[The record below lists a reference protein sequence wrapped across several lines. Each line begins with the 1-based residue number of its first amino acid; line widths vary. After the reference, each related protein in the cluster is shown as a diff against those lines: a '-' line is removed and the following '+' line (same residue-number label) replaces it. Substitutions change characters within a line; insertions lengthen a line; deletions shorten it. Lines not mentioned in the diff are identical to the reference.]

1 MRQGK
6 RRTKKRSFEIRFY
19 EELVS
24 SQPDFIEAL
33 SCLGD
38 AYTKG
43 GLFAKGLEIDL
54 RLIQLKPDD
63 PIVYY
68 NLACSQSLLGNID
81 AAFEALKKAILL
93 GYDDFSYLAKDEDL
107 KNLRQDLRFSKLM
120 SKIKNRFMAVS
131 RRKPSLERQKS
142 SDL

>member
-1 MRQGK
+1 MRQA
-6 RRTKKRSFEIRFY
+6 RRRKKNSFEIRFY
-19 EELVS
+19 EELVKQ
-24 SQPDFIEAL
+24 QPDFIEAL

-43 GLFAKGLEIDL
+43 GLFQKGLAIDL
-54 RLIQLKPDD
+54 RLIRLKPDD
-63 PIVYY
+63 PLVHY
-68 NLACSQSLLGNID
+68 NLACSHSLLGDID

-120 SKIKNRFMAVS
+120 SKIKDRFMAVK
-131 RRKPSLERQKS
+131 R
-142 SDL
+142 

>member
-1 MRQGK
+1 MSQGR

-19 EELVS
+19 EELVD

-54 RLIQLKPDD
+54 RLIELKPDD

-68 NLACSQSLLGNID
+68 NLACSHSLLGNID
-81 AAFEALKKAILL
+81 AAFGALKKAILL

-107 KNLRQDLRFSKLM
+107 KK
-120 SKIKNRFMAVS
+120 
-131 RRKPSLERQKS
+131 RKCKT
-142 SDL
+142 